1 MRIALHSTLRPGA
14 AAAYLREHAKVPDE
28 LRALFDR
35 AGIRDW
41 TIWRSGDRLFHLV
54 ECEDFE
60 EAMRVIRADEA
71 DQRWQENIGRFID
84 GFLGPDGVAGYAP
97 LDQVWRLEE
106 QRAAGA
112 SGSSGGAAE
121 AANGSP
127 GQDDPSRP
135 TDRLRRPVIDDM
147 GLD

>member
-1 MRIALHSTLRPGA
+1 
-14 AAAYLREHAKVPDE
+14 VPDE

-84 GFLGPDGVAGYAP
+84 GFLGPDGAAGYAP

-112 SGSSGGAAE
+112 SGSSGGAAGAPGSSGGAAE